1 MALLQLKDVSY
12 TYPDSPKP
20 ALDNITFALETG
32 QHVVLLGA
40 NGSGKST
47 LARVAAGL
55 LMPASGEVVMTGF
68 EDQAG
73 WNGVGLLFQ
82 NPDEQLLTHSVEAEL
97 AWGLENLGLLQDEMR
112 RRIGEALE
120 LFELSDK
127 ANSSPDTLS
136 DGWKQV
142 TALASLA
149 VMRPAFLILDEA
161 TAFLDPYW
169 TAKIKGMVR
178 GLIEVSGLLWI
189 TADGADAIKAD
200 RVLGLVD
207 GQLIAD
213 GNPREVLQPERLEA
227 LGIEPVPD
235 WVWNEEV

>member
-1 MALLQLKDVSY
+1 VALLQLKDVSY

-47 LARVAAGL
+47 LARIAAGL
-55 LMPASGEVVMTGF
+55 LMPASGEVVMTGY
-68 EDQAG
+68 ECQSG
-73 WNGVGLLFQ
+73 WNNVGLLFQ
-82 NPDEQLLTHSVEAEL
+82 NPDEQFLTHSVEAEL
-97 AWGLENLGLLQDEMR
+97 AWGLENLGLPSDEMR
-112 RRIGEALE
+112 GRVGEALE

-127 ANSSPDTLS
+127 AGSSPNTLS

-149 VMRPAFLILDEA
+149 VMQPAFLVLDEA

-169 TAKIKGMVR
+169 EAKIKGMVQQ
-178 GLIEVSGLLWI
+178 LTETSGLLWI
-189 TADGADAIKAD
+189 TADGADATKAD
-200 RVLGLVD
+200 RVLGLSD
-207 GQLIAD
+207 GRLVAD
-213 GNPREVLQPERLEA
+213 GNPREVLQPGLLEV
-227 LGIEPVPD
+227 LGIEPVSD
-235 WVWNEEV
+235 LG